1 MRKKIVIFDNN
12 SILIM
17 ALNEYLSNKYEVI
30 VEEDLTKIL
39 DICND
44 YKPDIVIAE
53 LYVNDK
59 FTVDY
64 INKVK
69 ELYKDIKFVIY
80 TRFNQSVIIE
90 DLKNIDC
97 IILKNALLDEIGQ
110 KLEDL
115 FNSLCAIFL

>member
-17 ALNEYLSNKYEVI
+17 VLNEYLSNKYEVI

-115 FNSLCAIFL
+115 FK

>member
-30 VEEDLTKIL
+30 VEENLTKIL

-115 FNSLCAIFL
+115 FK

>member
-17 ALNEYLSNKYEVI
+17 ALNEYLPNKYEVI

-115 FNSLCAIFL
+115 FK

>member
-1 MRKKIVIFDNN
+1 
-12 SILIM
+12 M

-115 FNSLCAIFL
+115 FK

>member
-80 TRFNQSVIIE
+80 TSFNQSVIIE

-115 FNSLCAIFL
+115 FK

>member
-69 ELYKDIKFVIY
+69 ELYKVCNLYQI
-80 TRFNQSVIIE
+80 
-90 DLKNIDC
+90 
-97 IILKNALLDEIGQ
+97 
-110 KLEDL
+110 
-115 FNSLCAIFL
+115 

>member
-44 YKPDIVIAE
+44 YKPVIVIAE

-80 TRFNQSVIIE
+80 TRFNKSVIIE
-90 DLKNIDC
+90 DLKNYNIDC

-115 FNSLCAIFL
+115 FK

>member
-1 MRKKIVIFDNN
+1 MPKKIVIFDNN

-44 YKPDIVIAE
+44 YKPDIIISE
-53 LYVNDK
+53 ISVNDQYIM
-59 FTVDY
+59 DY
-64 INKVK
+64 IDKIKRLNK
-69 ELYKDIKFVIY
+69 EIKIVIY
-80 TRFNQSVIIE
+80 TSFNQSVIIE
-90 DLKNIDC
+90 DSKNYNIDC
-97 IILKNALLDEIGQ
+97 IILKNALHNEIGQ

-115 FNSLCAIFL
+115 FK

>member
-1 MRKKIVIFDNN
+1 
-12 SILIM
+12 M

-97 IILKNALLDEIGQ
+97 IILNNALLDEIGQ

-115 FNSLCAIFL
+115 FK

>member
-1 MRKKIVIFDNN
+1 MT
-12 SILIM
+12 
-17 ALNEYLSNKYEVI
+17 LNEYLSNKYEVI

-115 FNSLCAIFL
+115 FK

>member
-44 YKPDIVIAE
+44 YKPDIIISE
-53 LYVNDK
+53 ICVNDQYII
-59 FTVDY
+59 DY
-64 INKVK
+64 IDK
-69 ELYKDIKFVIY
+69 IKGLNEKIKIVIY
-80 TRFNQSVIIE
+80 TSFNQSVIIE
-90 DLKNIDC
+90 DLKNYNIDC
-97 IILKNALLDEIGQ
+97 IILKNALHNEIGQ

-115 FNSLCAIFL
+115 FK

>member
-17 ALNEYLSNKYEVI
+17 PLNEYLSNKYEVI

-115 FNSLCAIFL
+115 FK

>member
-115 FNSLCAIFL
+115 FK

>member
-39 DICND
+39 NICND

-115 FNSLCAIFL
+115 FK

>member
-69 ELYKDIKFVIY
+69 EPYKDIKFVIY

-115 FNSLCAIFL
+115 FK

>member
-69 ELYKDIKFVIY
+69 ELYKDIKYVIY

-115 FNSLCAIFL
+115 FK

>member
-1 MRKKIVIFDNN
+1 MRKKIVIFDNT

-115 FNSLCAIFL
+115 FK

>member
-69 ELYKDIKFVIY
+69 ELHKDIKFVIY

-115 FNSLCAIFL
+115 FK

>member
-59 FTVDY
+59 FTGDY

-90 DLKNIDC
+90 DLKNYNIDC

-115 FNSLCAIFL
+115 FK

>member
-30 VEEDLTKIL
+30 VEEYLTKIL

-53 LYVNDK
+53 QYVNDK

-80 TRFNQSVIIE
+80 TRFNQSVIIRS
-90 DLKNIDC
+90 LPPLNLIKISRRL
-97 IILKNALLDEIGQ
+97 IFKSFSLAFY
-110 KLEDL
+110 L
-115 FNSLCAIFL
+115 FLFYN

>member
-80 TRFNQSVIIE
+80 TRFNQTVIIE

-115 FNSLCAIFL
+115 FK

>member
-1 MRKKIVIFDNN
+1 MRKKIVIFYNN

-115 FNSLCAIFL
+115 FK

>member
-97 IILKNALLDEIGQ
+97 IILKNALLDEIRQ

-115 FNSLCAIFL
+115 FK

>member
-1 MRKKIVIFDNN
+1 
-12 SILIM
+12 M
-17 ALNEYLSNKYEVI
+17 ALNEYLSNKYEVM
-30 VEEDLTKIL
+30 VEDNLTKIL

-115 FNSLCAIFL
+115 FK

>member
-39 DICND
+39 NICND

-59 FTVDY
+59 FTGDY

-115 FNSLCAIFL
+115 FK

>member
-53 LYVNDK
+53 LY
-59 FTVDY
+59 Y
-64 INKVK
+64 M
-69 ELYKDIKFVIY
+69 
-80 TRFNQSVIIE
+80 
-90 DLKNIDC
+90 
-97 IILKNALLDEIGQ
+97 
-110 KLEDL
+110 
-115 FNSLCAIFL
+115 

>member
-1 MRKKIVIFDNN
+1 MIT
-12 SILIM
+12 
-17 ALNEYLSNKYEVI
+17 Y
-30 VEEDLTKIL
+30 LTKIL
-39 DICND
+39 NICND

-80 TRFNQSVIIE
+80 TGFNQSVIIE
-90 DLKNIDC
+90 DLKNYNIDC
-97 IILKNALLDEIGQ
+97 IILKNALLDQIGQ

-115 FNSLCAIFL
+115 FK